1 MRVLLDTHVFL
12 WWNGQPQMIAGPL
25 RDAIA
30 DPANE
35 VYVSAASVWEIG
47 IKRAIGKLGFVQ
59 RIVEAILAHRFQ
71 LLPITGEHAEHA
83 AELPRHHS
91 DPFDRLL
98 VAQAYLERMILGT
111 QDLKIGPYGVPTIG
125 LAPK

>member
-1 MRVLLDTHVFL
+1 MRVLLDTHIFL
-12 WWNGQPQMIAGPL
+12 WWNGQPEMIAGPL
-25 RDAIA
+25 KDAIA

-35 VYVSAASVWEIG
+35 IFVSAASVWEIG

-59 RIVEAILAHRFQ
+59 RIVEAILAHRFS

-83 AELPRHHS
+83 AELPRHHA

-98 VAQAYLERMILGT
+98 VAQALLERLLLGT
-111 QDLKIGPYGVPTIG
+111 QDLKIRPYQVHTLG
-125 LAPK
+125 LGEK

>member
-35 VYVSAASVWEIG
+35 IFISAASVWEIG
-47 IKRAIGKLGFVQ
+47 IKRAIGKLGFAQ
-59 RIVEAILAHRFQ
+59 RIVQAILAHRFQ

-83 AELPRHHS
+83 AELPRHHA

-98 VAQAYLERMILGT
+98 VAQVYLERMVLGS
-111 QDLKIGPYGVPTIG
+111 QDLKIRPYGVPTLG
-125 LAPK
+125 LAAQ